1 MMISFLSSRI
11 LYHPSVRVLRNLLTL
26 DLLLLQ
32 LAARYKTPIV
42 RKKKTCLVNEGVI
55 ESLEPHA
62 KVKDDNFEQDDEEE
76 EDGQDRLG
84 CNSCTTTA
92 GPARQ
97 QHRQGR

>member
-1 MMISFLSSRI
+1 M
-11 LYHPSVRVLRNLLTL
+11 
-26 DLLLLQ
+26 
-32 LAARYKTPIV
+32 
-42 RKKKTCLVNEGVI
+42 NEGVI